1 MQDTQSIRPEIKGLF
16 DTIKEQSV
24 KYNEAFEHLERQ
36 TYAYRMFMNELNDLA
51 ENVKSTLN
59 NKIRSIDVK
68 VEDSIRILKLE
79 HNKTINKYTELRD
92 LKYLQDTFQN
102 AVDSINQIKETFDR
116 HVETNKRI
124 VNEFDRTL
132 LDFKKKSN
140 NELEIFMTESQT
152 KINTLTANEFAKM
165 EEKIAIRQRQIEGR
179 MISLDQT
186 FWNNF
191 DKLAAEF
198 KNMGK
203 EFDGLKS
210 IISSINHVAEDQTKK
225 LKTQFDATRDKM
237 ENNIEFLNTLIKEFQ
252 DKLENLNRNYESRN
266 SDTPQINVVK
276 KESDPRYAALEL
288 NFKNLQSDFDDLSTK
303 IEQKSNTPTLV
314 SIIAIF
320 VAIAAIAVA
329 IFM

>member
-1 MQDTQSIRPEIKGLF
+1 MQGTQSIRPEIKGLF

-51 ENVKSTLN
+51 ENVKTTLN

-68 VEDSIRILKLE
+68 VEDSIRVLKLE

-102 AVDSINQIKETFDR
+102 AIDSINQIKETFDR
-116 HVETNKRI
+116 HLEANKRI
-124 VNEFDRTL
+124 IAEFDRTL
-132 LDFKKKSN
+132 QDFKKKSN

-152 KINTLTANEFAKM
+152 KVNTLTANEFAKL

-179 MISLDQT
+179 MVSLDQT

-191 DKLAAEF
+191 DKLTAEF
-198 KNMGK
+198 KNMSR
-203 EFDGLKS
+203 EFDGLKN

-225 LKTQFDATRDKM
+225 LKIQFDNTREKM
-237 ENNIEFLNTLIKEFQ
+237 ENNIEFLNSLIKEFQ
-252 DKLENLNRNYESRN
+252 EKIENLNRMQENRN
-266 SDTPQINVVK
+266 TDTPHINVVK
-276 KESDPRYAALEL
+276 KETDPRYAKLEL
-288 NFKNLQSDFDDLSTK
+288 NFKDLQAEFEELSSK
-303 IEQKSNTPTLV
+303 YEGKSNTPAIISYIAIFLAVSAIIV
-314 SIIAIF
+314 SIIL
-320 VAIAAIAVA
+320 
-329 IFM
+329 